1 MRSSSQAPSHRR
13 ARMPPCVVIGPA
25 SCAGRLG
32 ATGLSNGSFS
42 EVLSGRRA
50 AAHLRVRV
58 DLRLAGRRAAAH
70 LRVRVDLRLAGPLPS
85 RHRLAQP
92 HRLAATP
99 RALQLPAEV
108 LVLALKVGD
117 PALEVAPCCPPRAA
131 LGALATRP
139 TPGEAYK

>member
-1 MRSSSQAPSHRR
+1 MPPAAQAPCTREQ
-13 ARMPPCVVIGPA
+13 A
-25 SCAGRLG
+25 STC
-32 ATGLSNGSFS
+32 S